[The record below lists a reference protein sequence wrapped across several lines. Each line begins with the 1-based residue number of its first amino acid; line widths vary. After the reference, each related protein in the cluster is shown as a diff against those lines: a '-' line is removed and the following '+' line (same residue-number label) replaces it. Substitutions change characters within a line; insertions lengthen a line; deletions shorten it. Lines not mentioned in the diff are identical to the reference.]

1 MLVCIK
7 NFYSVHSP
15 PKSVGFFIDNIYN
28 YVYEQNKERSK
39 KMHLSIFLVIVCT
52 LAALWFVAGTY
63 KKVNSKIT
71 IDDAV
76 DEYNDKKTKEKAQK
90 IKKGKK

>member
-1 MLVCIK
+1 
-7 NFYSVHSP
+7 
-15 PKSVGFFIDNIYN
+15 
-28 YVYEQNKERSK
+28 
-39 KMHLSIFLVIVCT
+39 MHLSIFLVIICT

-63 KKVNSKIT
+63 KKINSKIT

-76 DEYNDKKTKEKAQK
+76 DEYNDKKTQEKAKK